1 MFVITLLALV
11 GAAIAAPNALAPRIV
26 EGPAPNALAPRI
38 VGGSNA
44 NIEDYPFMAVILG
57 SNDDYIQ
64 VRFIPYCGGTL
75 ITTRSILTAAHCFFN
90 NVIDNRQIRVR
101 LGSPFSYFGGDF
113 HRVQNWIKHPG
124 YAFPKVYHDIAI
136 LKLAAPATLSSRIG
150 LAPIAGPNYLVAD
163 NTTVTAAG
171 WGLLEFGGEPSHIL
185 QRVDVQIINH
195 DICREN
201 YAELQSLLGEHQ
213 VPNVTSEK
221 ICAGILDGGGK
232 DACSGDSGG
241 PLLHQGIVIGVTSW
255 GHECALAKYPGVY
268 VNVPS
273 YTSWIVDNAK
283 K

>member
-11 GAAIAAPNALAPRIV
+11 GASIAAPNALGPRIV

-57 SNDDYIQ
+57 SIEDNIP

-75 ITTRSILTAAHCFFN
+75 ITTRSVLTAAHCFLN
-90 NVIDNRQIRVR
+90 DVLGNTHTRVR

-124 YAFPKVYHDIAI
+124 YAFPKVYHDIGI
-136 LKLAAPATLSSRIG
+136 IKLAAPATLSSRIG
-150 LAPIAGPNYLVAD
+150 LAPIAGPNYSVAD

-171 WGLLEFGGEPSHIL
+171 WGLLEYGGEPSHIL

-221 ICAGILDGGGK
+221 VCAGILDGGGK
-232 DACSGDSGG
+232 DACNGDSGG
-241 PLLHQGIVIGVTSW
+241 PLLHQGVIIGVTSW

-273 YTSWIVDNAK
+273 YTRWIVENA
-283 K
+283 